1 MWKKLRYVAL
11 IATVLTPIAHIHTC
25 CCGSDDLLPPPVDFY
40 EIYEN
45 TPADCNESERG
56 KEQKRNAGTSAE
68 ANSCH
73 SRRKTEQTLTSPFPV
88 IHYSRN

>member
-25 CCGSDDLLPPPVDFY
+25 CCCDSDPDLLPPVGFY
-40 EIYEN
+40 KIYEN

-56 KEQKRNAGTSAE
+56 KEQKETQELQQKQTPATPAE
-68 ANSCH
+68 KQN
-73 SRRKTEQTLTSPFPV
+73 TP
-88 IHYSRN
+88 

>member
-1 MWKKLRYVAL
+1 MWKKLRYIAL

-56 KEQKRNAGTSAE
+56 KEQKETQELQQKQTPATPAE
-68 ANSCH
+68 KQN
-73 SRRKTEQTLTSPFPV
+73 KP
-88 IHYSRN
+88 

>member
-25 CCGSDDLLPPPVDFY
+25 CPSDHLLPIDFHK
-40 EIYEN
+40 IYEN

-56 KEQKRNAGTSAE
+56 KEQKETQELQQKQTPATPAE
-68 ANSCH
+68 KQN
-73 SRRKTEQTLTSPFPV
+73 TP
-88 IHYSRN
+88 